1 MTNSQTHQQRQVQE
15 IPRELDLELIPSQ
28 INTEL
33 GRQNMTM
40 DILRKR
46 SRHGHRILTGGKSH
60 LTQHDTGI
68 SLLVPCSQ
76 GPTMKTGRVIR
87 MSLVPTLCH
96 TKKLTKF
103 LTTSLQSQC
112 SAFLC
117 WNASPRPKAEEEV
130 STQASDASGLSG
142 QQTPKSSTKPQRR
155 AGRGHLPVVHT

>member
-1 MTNSQTHQQRQVQE
+1 MTNSQTHQQRQAQE

-46 SRHGHRILTGGKSH
+46 SRHRIFTGGKSH

-112 SAFLC
+112 SALLC
-117 WNASPRPKAEEEV
+117 WDASPRPKAEEEV
-130 STQASDASGLSG
+130 STRASDASGLSG
-142 QQTPKSSTKPQRR
+142 QPTPKSSTKPRRR